1 MTLRDKHFIPASLN
15 KAQRQ
20 LIFDPKRQSELE
32 NSPFSI
38 QVGNEEIEL
47 EHIQPYQGVPARR
60 PLVLEALRLMKKGD
74 MSHVPRL
81 FEALIDAGGKPDS
94 PLLEKTIR
102 SATQARCFHIVLQ
115 CLMRPDNTGFSFR
128 HPGVLKEVLK
138 SLQVIAQRNNWDMTG
153 LDKATRYANSIAHM
167 FDNEA
172 HIGQIDPRQDPE
184 VLGLYLQLAA
194 IRAHKHSGQDLD
206 KYLRRTIERLGHYQP
221 VSHLLAE
228 YGLG

>member
-1 MTLRDKHFIPASLN
+1 
-15 KAQRQ
+15 
-20 LIFDPKRQSELE
+20 
-32 NSPFSI
+32 
-38 QVGNEEIEL
+38 
-47 EHIQPYQGVPARR
+47 
-60 PLVLEALRLMKKGD
+60 
-74 MSHVPRL
+74 
-81 FEALIDAGGKPDS
+81 
-94 PLLEKTIR
+94 
-102 SATQARCFHIVLQ
+102 
-115 CLMRPDNTGFSFR
+115 
-128 HPGVLKEVLK
+128 
-138 SLQVIAQRNNWDMTG
+138 MTG